1 MVFLKYF
8 EPQLFKFQELK
19 TVISVG
25 LVLYN
30 MLYHVM
36 YIAGERSDTLPF
48 PQHVNNNNELL
59 YVDSMW
65 WYNMYISNNDEDNI
79 YLSQNIEYVVV
90 VGVVVV
96 LYGIDSNAYLLTSSW
111 KEKRKEKQILI
122 GE

>member
-1 MVFLKYF
+1 
-8 EPQLFKFQELK
+8 
-19 TVISVG
+19 
-25 LVLYN
+25 

-36 YIAGERSDTLPF
+36 YIAGERSEALPF
-48 PQHVNNNNELL
+48 PPHVNNNNELL

-111 KEKRKEKQILI
+111 KKRKRKRNIN
-122 GE
+122 

>member
-1 MVFLKYF
+1 
-8 EPQLFKFQELK
+8 
-19 TVISVG
+19 
-25 LVLYN
+25 

-36 YIAGERSDTLPF
+36 YIAGERSEALPF
-48 PQHVNNNNELL
+48 PPHVNNNNELL

-90 VGVVVV
+90 VVGVVVV

-111 KEKRKEKQILI
+111 KKRKRKGNIN
-122 GE
+122 

>member
-65 WYNMYISNNDEDNI
+65 
-79 YLSQNIEYVVV
+79 
-90 VGVVVV
+90 
-96 LYGIDSNAYLLTSSW
+96 
-111 KEKRKEKQILI
+111 
-122 GE
+122 

>member
-1 MVFLKYF
+1 
-8 EPQLFKFQELK
+8 
-19 TVISVG
+19 
-25 LVLYN
+25 

-36 YIAGERSDTLPF
+36 YIAGERSEALPF
-48 PQHVNNNNELL
+48 PPHVNNNNELL

-111 KEKRKEKQILI
+111 KKRKRKKNIN
-122 GE
+122 